1 MIRIDLY
8 WSVIMVG
15 QYTNADTIT
24 KLTGQTIPGPDPIK
38 LFSASI
44 EATLKFQ
51 PIREATTGDMTSLIG
66 EHFGLASIEAEK
78 SFIGL
83 GPGWA

>member
-1 MIRIDLY
+1 MLQRSILKPA
-8 WSVIMVG
+8 
-15 QYTNADTIT
+15 NN
-24 KLTGQTIPGPDPIK
+24 PIK

-51 PIREATTGDMTSLIG
+51 PIREALTGDMTSLIG
-66 EHFGLASIEAEK
+66 EHFGVASIEAER

-83 GPGWA
+83 GPG